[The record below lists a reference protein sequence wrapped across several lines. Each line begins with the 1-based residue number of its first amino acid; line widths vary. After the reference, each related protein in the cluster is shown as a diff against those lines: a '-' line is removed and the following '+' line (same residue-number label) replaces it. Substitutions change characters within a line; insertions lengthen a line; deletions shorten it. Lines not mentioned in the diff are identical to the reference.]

1 MHVYLNGSPVFISR
15 DRMVIGFITTCAI
28 SVFHHKCCE
37 VETGENHMMFYRVH
51 LAMNG
56 VRTRNFIEDRH

>member
-15 DRMVIGFITTCAI
+15 DRMVVGFITTCVI

-37 VETGENHMMFYRVH
+37 VEMYMNHLLY
-51 LAMNG
+51 
-56 VRTRNFIEDRH
+56 IY